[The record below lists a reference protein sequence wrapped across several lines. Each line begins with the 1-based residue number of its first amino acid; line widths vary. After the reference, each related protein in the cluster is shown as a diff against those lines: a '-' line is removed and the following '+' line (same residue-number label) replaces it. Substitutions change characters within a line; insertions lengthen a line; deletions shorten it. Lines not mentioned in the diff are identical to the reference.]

1 MNSLSKK
8 DKEWINDNAGLKLRL
23 SYSLLNAWSR
33 GRVDE
38 AISLYLRE
46 DLPSS
51 PALKY
56 GKDFHKKVQK
66 IIDEKKELNIVKT
79 KLKFKKPETEKVII
93 INYSD
98 RLDLKV
104 IIDCLDTPFI
114 YDWKTGVVNSL
125 EYSNSYQFPLY
136 FLACKMSGIDI
147 ERGFIVHYNQ
157 YEKKTDFTILWNGQT
172 QIERATNYIESLA
185 PEIYEHFEKHGIL
198 KKAKDKL
205 NKG

>member
-1 MNSLSKK
+1 MNTLSKK
-8 DKEWINDNAGLKLRL
+8 DEKWIDNNIGLKLRL

-33 GRVDE
+33 GNVDE
-38 AISLYLRE
+38 AVSLYLRE
-46 DLPSS
+46 GLISS

-56 GKDFHKKVQK
+56 GKDFHKKVEK
-66 IIDEKKELNIVKT
+66 IINKKKEITLAGTNF
-79 KLKFKKPETEKVII
+79 KFEKPETEKVII

-98 RLDLKV
+98 HWDLKV
-104 IIDCLDTPFI
+104 IIDCLDENTI

-147 ERGFIVHYNQ
+147 ERGFMVHYNQ
-157 YEKKTDFTILWNGQT
+157 YEKKTDFTIIWNGQT